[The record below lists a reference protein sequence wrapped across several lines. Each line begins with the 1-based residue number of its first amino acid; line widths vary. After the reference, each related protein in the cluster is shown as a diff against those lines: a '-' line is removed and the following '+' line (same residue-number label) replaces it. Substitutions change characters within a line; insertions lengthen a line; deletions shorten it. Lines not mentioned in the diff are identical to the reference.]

1 MYLTIFLLVLALFSL
16 VVFVPSDAFG
26 TWYDASWEHR
36 NKITVSLNTVISS
49 DLTDFPVLVSL
60 TNSDFIQTNN
70 SDGTDIVFTASD
82 GITQLS
88 HEIEKFDS
96 STGEI
101 IAWVKFPTL
110 PSTSTTD
117 IYIYYKGNSI
127 SVDPSDVWDSNYN
140 AVLHLNQ
147 TATGDVDE
155 FVDVTGNENHGTTGG
170 TGRITHAESR
180 ETTQVSGQIGY
191 GQQFAGSTV
200 HNTKK
205 TQGGGDYIWVDQV
218 GSWPTGDLTIE
229 LWVGDVVDTPAGA
242 NSALYNDMISY
253 CVENSNANG
262 KWSNHL
268 NLWQAQKVKMKVR
281 TNFFVSSQTSVEGDN
296 SVSFTNW
303 HHIMAVYNL
312 AENGSGASTLYIDGV
327 APSGSGWSDQNPSTR
342 AGAANYSIVGS
353 GSFVIGG
360 DIDSSSNAQTLCK
373 RVNNGFDGK
382 MDEVRI
388 SNTLRTADWA
398 AASYHNQGDVSTYLS
413 LGGQEGQ
420 EEIEETKKSHTCY
433 DCEAPK
439 LTKVEVHITSNTSED
454 IVDDNSPQISETR
467 DYVWNFEQKT
477 PLPMFGDTV
486 TPIVADPGDD
496 VEIILELTDNRTLK
510 RISDSGTYT
519 NFLNKPNDMN
529 TFYANNFDEFGKV
542 STTFYE
548 WHQTGDDLFYD
559 YANTVEWS
567 DADIIIE
574 ESGELDNRVCC
585 NLDALVGTFTISF
598 NMKFLEPMK
607 TSEVWVQ
614 ATDRSGNFFKV
625 ALPLTLKITG
635 NEPLVFESR
644 LNQKVLSFYDEGILS
659 EVVSKW
665 DGSSQNVAELG
676 TILGIPDENLPSWV
690 ANLAVWVSEDRIT
703 IADMIVAIEHVLNN

>member
-110 PSTSTTD
+110 PSTSTAD

-170 TGRITHAESR
+170 TGKITHKTSR
-180 ETTQVSGQIGY
+180 ETTQATGQIGF
-191 GQQFAGSTV
+191 GQVFGGPTTTGSG
-200 HNTKK
+200 
-205 TQGGGDYIWVDQV
+205 QGNGDYIWIDEV
-218 GSWPTGDLTIE
+218 GSWPTGDATIE
-229 LWVGDVVDTPAGA
+229 LWIGDVTPTPGGG
-242 NSALYNDMISY
+242 NIHLHNDMFSY
-253 CVENSNANG
+253 CVDKVNAHN
-262 KWSNHL
+262 KWSNHWS
-268 NLWQAQKVKMKVR
+268 LWTAEKVKMKVK
-281 TNFFVSSQTSVEGDN
+281 TNFFVSSQEDVSDDN
-296 SVSFTNW
+296 AASFTNW

-312 AENGSGASTLYIDGV
+312 SENGSGESTLYIDGV
-327 APSGSGWSDQNPSTR
+327 APPGTGDNTGDDRNPSDR
-342 AGAANYSIVGS
+342 GSPANYSIVGG
-353 GSFVIGG
+353 GSLVLGG
-360 DIDSSSNAQTLCK
+360 DIDATNVSGVSTCN
-373 RVNNGFDGK
+373 RVNNELKGS
-382 MDEVRI
+382 MDEVRV
-388 SNTLRTADWA
+388 SNTLRSADWA
-398 AASYHNQGDVSTYLS
+398 AASYFNQGDPSTYLS
-413 LGGQEGQ
+413 LGGQE
-420 EEIEETKKSHTCY
+420 EIEEIKKSDHCY

-439 LTKVEVHITSNTSED
+439 LTKVEVHITSNNSD
-454 IVDDNSPQISETR
+454 IITDDFAPQVSETK
-467 DYVWNFEQKT
+467 DYVWTFDQDT
-477 PLPMFGDTV
+477 PLPMFGDTI
-486 TPIVADPGDD
+486 TPIIADPGDE

-510 RISDSGTYT
+510 RIADSGTYT
-519 NFLNKPNDMN
+519 NFLTKPHDMN
-529 TFYANNFDEFGKV
+529 LFYTNNFDEFGKI
-542 STTFYE
+542 STIFYE
-548 WHQTGDDLFYD
+548 WHQTGDDLVYD
-559 YANTVEWS
+559 YFNTVQWS
-567 DADIIIE
+567 EPDITIH
-574 ESGELDNRVCC
+574 ESGEFVKGGPAE

-625 ALPLTLKITG
+625 VLPLTLKITG
-635 NEPLVFESR
+635 NDPLLFESR
-644 LNQKVLSFYDEGILS
+644 LNQKVLSFYDDDILS
-659 EVVSKW
+659 KVVSKW
-665 DGSSQNVAELG
+665 DGSSQNVVELG
-676 TILGIPDENLPSWV
+676 TILGIPDENLPPWI

-703 IADMIVAIEHVLNN
+703 IADMIVAIEHIINN

>member
-16 VVFVPSDAFG
+16 VFVPSDAFG

-110 PSTSTTD
+110 PSTSTAD

-170 TGRITHAESR
+170 TGKITHKTSR
-180 ETTQVSGQIGY
+180 ETTQATGQIGF
-191 GQQFAGSTV
+191 GQVFGGPTTTGSG
-200 HNTKK
+200 
-205 TQGGGDYIWVDQV
+205 QGNGDYIWIDEV
-218 GSWPTGDLTIE
+218 GSWPTGDATIE
-229 LWVGDVVDTPAGA
+229 LWIGDVTPTPGGG
-242 NSALYNDMISY
+242 NIHLHNDMFSY
-253 CVENSNANG
+253 CVDKVNAHN
-262 KWSNHL
+262 KWSNHWS
-268 NLWQAQKVKMKVR
+268 LWTAEKVKMKVK
-281 TNFFVSSQTSVEGDN
+281 TNFFVSSQEDVSDDN
-296 SVSFTNW
+296 AASFTNW

-312 AENGSGASTLYIDGV
+312 SENGSGESTLYIDGV
-327 APSGSGWSDQNPSTR
+327 APPGTGDNTGDDRNPSDR
-342 AGAANYSIVGS
+342 GSPANYSIVGG
-353 GSFVIGG
+353 GSLVLGG
-360 DIDSSSNAQTLCK
+360 DIDATNVSGVSTCN
-373 RVNNGFDGK
+373 RVNNELKGS
-382 MDEVRI
+382 MDEVRV
-388 SNTLRTADWA
+388 SNTLRSADWA
-398 AASYHNQGDVSTYLS
+398 AASYFNQGDPSTYLS
-413 LGGQEGQ
+413 LGGQE
-420 EEIEETKKSHTCY
+420 EIEEIKKSDHCY

-439 LTKVEVHITSNTSED
+439 LTKVEVHITSNNSD
-454 IVDDNSPQISETR
+454 IITDDFAPQVSETK
-467 DYVWNFEQKT
+467 DYVWTFDQDT
-477 PLPMFGDTV
+477 PLPMFGDTI
-486 TPIVADPGDD
+486 TPIIADPGDE

-510 RISDSGTYT
+510 RIADSGTYT
-519 NFLNKPNDMN
+519 NFLTKPHDMN
-529 TFYANNFDEFGKV
+529 LFYTNNFDEFGKI
-542 STTFYE
+542 STIFYE
-548 WHQTGDDLFYD
+548 WHQTGDDLVYD
-559 YANTVEWS
+559 YFNTVQWS
-567 DADIIIE
+567 EPDITIH
-574 ESGELDNRVCC
+574 ESGEFVKGGPAE

-625 ALPLTLKITG
+625 VLPLTLKITG
-635 NEPLVFESR
+635 NDPLLFESR
-644 LNQKVLSFYDEGILS
+644 LNQKVLSFYDDDILS
-659 EVVSKW
+659 KVVSKW
-665 DGSSQNVAELG
+665 DGSSQNVVELG
-676 TILGIPDENLPSWV
+676 TILGIPDENLPPWI

-703 IADMIVAIEHVLNN
+703 IADMIVAIEHIINN